1 MIAYCAIIGDI
12 NRSRDLP
19 HRARVQRAFQRAI
32 EHINTEF
39 RDEIASDFVLTIG
52 DEFQGL
58 LRSAKKGYRLVRRFA
73 ELMEPVDFA
82 FGMGIGPLS
91 TPLRKEAALGMDG
104 EAFHR
109 ARAALVTAKKE
120 KRSLV
125 LDFDHPSLP
134 LANALLA
141 LMERD
146 WARLTPRQKE
156 IIHLVAKYGNQSVVA
171 RKLGISQPAVSKSVS
186 SSLADR
192 LAEAEEALGGF
203 LSSVIP

>member
-1 MIAYCAIIGDI
+1 MVSYCAIIGDI

-32 EHINTEF
+32 EQINAEF
-39 RDEIASDFVLTIG
+39 RDEIAADFVLTIG

-58 LRSAKKGYRLVRRFA
+58 LLTAKEGYRLVRRFA

-82 FGMGIGPLS
+82 FGLGIGPLS
-91 TPLRKEAALGMDG
+91 TPLKKGVALGMDG

-109 ARAALVTAKKE
+109 ARAALATAKEE
-120 KRSLV
+120 KRCLV
-125 LDFDHPSLP
+125 LDIDHPSLP

-156 IIHLVAKYGNQSVVA
+156 ILRLVAKYGNQSMVA
-171 RKLGISQPAVSKSVS
+171 RKLRISQPAVSKSVS
-186 SSLADR
+186 ASLAGR
-192 LAEAEEALGGF
+192 LSEAEAALGGF
-203 LSSVIP
+203 LSSVIT

>member
-1 MIAYCAIIGDI
+1 MISYCAIIGDI

-32 EHINTEF
+32 EKINSEF
-39 RDEIASDFVLTIG
+39 RDEIASNFVLTIG

-58 LRSAKKGYRLVRRFA
+58 LLSAKEGYRLVRRFA

-82 FGMGIGPLS
+82 FGLGIGPLS
-91 TPLRKEAALGMDG
+91 TPLKKEAALGMDG

-109 ARAALVTAKKE
+109 ARAALAAAKRE
-120 KRSLV
+120 KRRLV
-125 LDFDHPSLP
+125 LDFDHASLP

-156 IIHLVAKYGNQSVVA
+156 ILRLMDKYRNQSLVA
-171 RKLGISQPAVSKSVS
+171 RKLRISQPAVSKSVS
-186 SSLADR
+186 SALAGR
-192 LAEAEEALGGF
+192 LTEAEEALGGF
-203 LSSVIP
+203 LSSVIT